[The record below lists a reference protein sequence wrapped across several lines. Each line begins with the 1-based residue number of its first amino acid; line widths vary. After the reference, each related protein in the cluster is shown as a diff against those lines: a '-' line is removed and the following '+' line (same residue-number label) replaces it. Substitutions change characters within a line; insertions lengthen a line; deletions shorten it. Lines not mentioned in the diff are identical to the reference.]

1 MFLFHFIGP
10 SSRFN
15 ARREYACPASHV
27 VQDPLFGAMSPR
39 VERGRTP
46 NPREPPLP
54 PPINHHP
61 PSPPQLLKL
70 SVQLLFGGCGLPVAA
85 AAATT
90 THPPFQLPELS
101 MRTRFWRLRTF
112 YGHRL
117 HTSPPKSS
125 VLHSFRRWY
134 ASLAAPTNHP
144 HNHSQ
149 PPQTSM
155 RADCISLAAA
165 TND

>member
-1 MFLFHFIGP
+1 MFLFHFIGS

-15 ARREYACPASHV
+15 ARREYARPASHV

-46 NPREPPLP
+46 NPRKPPLP

-85 AAATT
+85 TT
-90 THPPFQLPELS
+90 THPPFQLPESS
-101 MRTRFWRLRTF
+101 MRTRFRRLRTF
-112 YGHRL
+112 YGRRL

-125 VLHSFRRWY
+125 VLHSFRWWY

-144 HNHSQ
+144 HNRSQ
-149 PPQTSM
+149 LPKTS
-155 RADCISLAAA
+155 APAGCISLAAA